1 MKLFASKFRKRF
13 YRAVRFIER
22 KHELASTPRYIH
34 RKCRRFHSSSN
45 FRMPLVENSA
55 ANFKKVDE
63 NKSCSTK
70 YFPVWHYFS
79 KGPKKGRV
87 FQNLC
92 FFTFLNEGFGF
103 TALELPSKLLT
114 STGFSRKIF
123 FSLNISSRW
132 LPCEKI
138 DRAYK
143 IRVHEMPKSKFWFCT
158 PESPHK
164 SFSESV
170 EVTSWASNFDRYIYL
185 LKIMPSREQ
194 EMCHTLYNF
203 CIPMDTFPLW
213 VWN

>member
-1 MKLFASKFRKRF
+1 
-13 YRAVRFIER
+13 
-22 KHELASTPRYIH
+22 
-34 RKCRRFHSSSN
+34 
-45 FRMPLVENSA
+45 MPLVENSA

-164 SFSESV
+164 SFSDSV

-185 LKIMPSREQ
+185 LKIMPFFQRTGDVSYPIQ
-194 EMCHTLYNF
+194 FLHSNGYFPTMSLKLYKK
-203 CIPMDTFPLW
+203 IMALKGQ
-213 VWN
+213 